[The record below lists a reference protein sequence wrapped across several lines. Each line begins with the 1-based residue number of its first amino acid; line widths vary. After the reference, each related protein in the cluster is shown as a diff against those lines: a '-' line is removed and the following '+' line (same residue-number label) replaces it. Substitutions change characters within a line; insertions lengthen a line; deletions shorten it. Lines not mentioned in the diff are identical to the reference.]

1 VKDSSKEEEDT
12 EVVKDSSKEEE
23 DTEVVKDSSK
33 EEEDT
38 EVVKDSGKEEEEDTE
53 VVKDSSKEEED
64 TEVVKDSG
72 KEEEEDTEVVKDSGK
87 EEEDTEVVKD
97 SGKEEEDTEVV
108 KDSSKEEEDTEVVKD
123 SSKEEEDTEVVKDS
137 SKEEEDTEV
146 LLESVKDSSKEE
158 EENTDFEYNSVKD
171 SEVLLESGKD
181 SGKEEDT
188 DFVLES
194 VKDGEKKEYSE
205 FTLDSESVKEE
216 EENTDFEYGSVK
228 DSEVLLESGKD
239 SGKEINEL
247 RNKLDKFN
255 KIDMDTIKNIHT
267 PIPEMK
273 LLTDHHQEMEFC
285 SMKKLVDL
293 SKPDNLDKC
302 KIEYFIHNNIDSL
315 DIDRGYIPYL
325 NTRHAKISEHVN
337 EYSVI
342 KSFMEIPSHQ
352 PLLKGK
358 KIQICQ
364 ISTDQLTPHIKE
376 MVEFLSAIT
385 GMDIQVINPMKLQIQ
400 RNTPVLMYN
409 NVRFN
414 IEIEE
419 FENGYSLL
427 KNDIE
432 DIMNKSLIDRNN
444 TVKSL
449 IFISS
454 HLFHV
459 SNEISNKKYRF
470 ISTANEFDRINK
482 IIFNTCMKI
491 LVKILLSMDIK
502 HCSVYQCI
510 MNKKDTID
518 AICPLCRYSI
528 YKKTKVTPM
537 HIAKRV
543 NNLHIKNMG
552 LIAMCK
558 KYNKGFKL

>member
-1 VKDSSKEEEDT
+1 MLFTYNGITKSISIPSIKGGWSVLELGVIAEKHGVKNYKKNRKKTCNLILESIEKSPNFKESYNENCAVLE
-12 EVVKDSSKEEE
+12 S
-23 DTEVVKDSSK
+23 
-33 EEEDT
+33 
-38 EVVKDSGKEEEEDTE
+38 
-53 VVKDSSKEEED
+53 
-64 TEVVKDSG
+64 
-72 KEEEEDTEVVKDSGK
+72 VKDSGK

-123 SSKEEEDTEVVKDS
+123 SSKEEEDTDFVS
-137 SKEEEDTEV
+137 
-146 LLESVKDSSKEE
+146 ESVKDSE
-158 EENTDFEYNSVKD
+158 
-171 SEVLLESGKD
+171 
-181 SGKEEDT
+181 
-188 DFVLES
+188 
-194 VKDGEKKEYSE
+194 
-205 FTLDSESVKEE
+205 
-216 EENTDFEYGSVK
+216 
-228 DSEVLLESGKD
+228 
-239 SGKEINEL
+239 KEINEL
-247 RNKLDKFN
+247 RNNLEKFN

-273 LLTDHHQEMEFC
+273 LLTDQQEMEFC

-293 SKPDNLDKC
+293 SKPDNLDKF

-325 NTRHAKISEHVN
+325 NTRHAKISEHAN

-342 KSFMEIPSHQ
+342 KSFMEILSHQ
-352 PLLKGK
+352 SQLKGK

-409 NVRFN
+409 NIRFN

-449 IFISS
+449 VFISS

-537 HIAKRV
+537 NIAKRV